1 MAHLTSPSI
10 VEMRKARCRQPKMP
24 KVAETVSDEEGCKPR
39 SSEIKFVALTLLA
52 IPAEREKSEGC
63 SVFSYFF

>member
-24 KVAETVSDEEGCKPR
+24 TVAETVSDEEGCKPG
-39 SSEIKFVALTLLA
+39 SSEIKFVALTLATL
-52 IPAEREKSEGC
+52 AEREKSEGY
-63 SVFSYFF
+63 SFFSYFF